1 MARELRRFTA
11 TIPAGTAIANPVTV
25 PLTLPVRVVSSID
38 WRIPGGPL
46 GTMGFRLAMGKVQV
60 IPTPGDLWVI
70 EDSTSGTFTLTD
82 FPTSGA
88 WSLVGYNTGQY
99 AHSIFLTFH
108 CDLVVAKKPPRVML
122 DAIDLSPAPD
132 LSRAGAPIRRLP

>member
-11 TIPAGTAIANPVTV
+11 TIPAGTAIAAPVTV
-25 PLTLPVRVVSSID
+25 PLTLPVRVVTAID

-70 EDSTSGTFTLTD
+70 EDSTSGTFTLSD
-82 FPTSGA
+82 YPTSGA
-88 WSLVGYNTGQY
+88 WQLVGYNTGQY

-108 CDLVVAKKPPRVML
+108 CELIVAKKTRPPQL
-122 DAIDLSPAPD
+122 DAIELSPSPD